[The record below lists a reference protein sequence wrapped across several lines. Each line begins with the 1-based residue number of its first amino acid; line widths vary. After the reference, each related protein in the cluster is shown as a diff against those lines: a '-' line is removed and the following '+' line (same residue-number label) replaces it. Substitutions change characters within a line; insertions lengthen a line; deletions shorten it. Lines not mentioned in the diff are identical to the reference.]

1 MKISSK
7 YASGAGVIASL
18 APLAAKAQNDFDSG
32 FTTTTTAADSTASA
46 GLAISFLIIWGIF
59 SIIGIAL
66 FIFWIFML
74 VDVFKRTNWQ
84 DDGQKNLWMIVLIV
98 SLFIGLSGIASIIY
112 YFVVK
117 KPLDKAGKTP
127 PSTPQAPQAPTQTPQ
142 A

>member
-1 MKISSK
+1 
-7 YASGAGVIASL
+7 
-18 APLAAKAQNDFDSG
+18 
-32 FTTTTTAADSTASA
+32 
-46 GLAISFLIIWGIF
+46 
-59 SIIGIAL
+59 
-66 FIFWIFML
+66 ML

-84 DDGQKNLWMIVLIV
+84 DDGQKNLWMIILIV

-127 PSTPQAPQAPTQTPQ
+127 PSTPQAPQAPSQTPQ

>member
-1 MKISSK
+1 MKISLK

-18 APLAAKAQNDFDSG
+18 APLAAKAQSDYNSG
-32 FTTTTTAADSTASA
+32 FTTTTADSTASA
-46 GLAISFLIIWGIF
+46 GLAIGLLIVWGIF
-59 SIIGIAL
+59 FVIGIAL

-98 SLFIGLSGIASIIY
+98 SLFIGVSAIASIIY

-117 KPLDKAGKTP
+117 RPLDKAGKTP
-127 PSTPQAPQAPTQTPQ
+127 PSAPQAPQAPPQTPQ

>member
-1 MKISSK
+1 MKISLK

-18 APLAAKAQNDFDSG
+18 APLAAKAQNDYNSG
-32 FTTTTTAADSTASA
+32 FSTTAATDNTASA

>member
-1 MKISSK
+1 MKISLK

-18 APLAAKAQNDFDSG
+18 APLAAKAQNYDDG
-32 FTTTTTAADSTASA
+32 FTTTTADSTASA
-46 GLAISFLIIWGIF
+46 GLAIGFLIVWGIF

-127 PSTPQAPQAPTQTPQ
+127 PSTPQAPQAPSQTPQ